1 MSTFNSLSYATQLV
15 ATGLPREQAEVHA
28 NALQNVYDEEHK
40 QYATKADFVALSS
53 AVKLQIHQLEIKTDR
68 IETKTDQLEIK
79 TDRIEAKMLQI
90 EVKTN
95 QIEIKTIQIEAKT
108 NQIEAKTN
116 QIEVKM
122 TQIEKKIDQVEQKL
136 SAELSGLKITIDECK
151 NEFSHFR
158 ADVSELKTSHKY
170 LRWIGAG
177 VATMCLSVIGINI
190 SMFMF
195 LAK

>member
-28 NALQNVYDEEHK
+28 NTLQNIYDEEHK

-108 NQIEAKTN
+108 DQIE
-116 QIEVKM
+116 IKM

-136 SAELSGLKITIDECK
+136 SAELSGLKTTIDECK

-158 ADVSELKTSHKY
+158 ADVSEQKTSHKY

>member
-15 ATGLPREQAEVHA
+15 NAGVPREQAEVHA
-28 NALQNVYDEEHK
+28 QVLQQVYDEEHQ

-95 QIEIKTIQIEAKT
+95 QIE
-108 NQIEAKTN
+108 AKTN

-136 SAELSGLKITIDECK
+136 SSELSGLKITIDQCK

-170 LRWIGAG
+170 IRWVGAG
-177 VATMCLSVIGINI
+177 VVTMCLSVIGLNI
-190 SMFMF
+190 SLFMF

>member
-1 MSTFNSLSYATQLV
+1 
-15 ATGLPREQAEVHA
+15 
-28 NALQNVYDEEHK
+28 
-40 QYATKADFVALSS
+40 
-53 AVKLQIHQLEIKTDR
+53 
-68 IETKTDQLEIK
+68 
-79 TDRIEAKMLQI
+79 
-90 EVKTN
+90 
-95 QIEIKTIQIEAKT
+95 
-108 NQIEAKTN
+108 
-116 QIEVKM
+116 M

>member
-108 NQIEAKTN
+108 DQIE
-116 QIEVKM
+116 IKM
-122 TQIEKKIDQVEQKL
+122 TQIEK
-136 SAELSGLKITIDECK
+136 
-151 NEFSHFR
+151 
-158 ADVSELKTSHKY
+158 
-170 LRWIGAG
+170 
-177 VATMCLSVIGINI
+177 
-190 SMFMF
+190 
-195 LAK
+195 